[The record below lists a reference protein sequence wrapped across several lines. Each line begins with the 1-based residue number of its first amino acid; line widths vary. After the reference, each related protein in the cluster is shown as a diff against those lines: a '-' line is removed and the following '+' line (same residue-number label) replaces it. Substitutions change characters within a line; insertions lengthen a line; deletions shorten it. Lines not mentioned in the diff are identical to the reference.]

1 MKLLKRSETAN
12 FIKDELNRYFKEP
25 TEYEKRRILMKMET
39 KEIQK
44 KALDAKESV
53 RLADNKVSKQLNVG
67 ELGGIEEEMT
77 SSFASDS

>member
-1 MKLLKRSETAN
+1 
-12 FIKDELNRYFKEP
+12 
-25 TEYEKRRILMKMET
+25 MKMET